1 MDPQTAVVVLGL
13 ASAAAWGSADFSGG
27 LAGRRGPLF
36 GVVFFSQILGLVV
49 ALGVAAVRG
58 EVTPTSADVGIA
70 IVGGILGGVGI
81 AALYGGLAAGRMGV
95 VAPISGVLSAVVPVT
110 AGILLQGLPGPAA
123 LIGIVLALVAVVLV
137 SSAPGSS
144 TNASL
149 GRFGRLPADVP
160 IAIVAGTSLG
170 LLNLVISRL
179 SPGSVFA
186 PLVIMRLVEGLLIG
200 TVILA
205 IRRPWRVP
213 RGIWPLVLIAGGLDM
228 AGNGLFVLAAQ
239 AGRLDIAAI
248 LSSLYPVATLILAAA
263 VLKEK
268 IAGIHALGV
277 VAAVAAIVL
286 VRIG

>member
-13 ASAAAWGSADFSGG
+13 ASAVAWGSADFSGG
-27 LAGRRGPLF
+27 LAGRRAPLF
-36 GVVFFSQILGLVV
+36 GVVFFSQILGLGV
-49 ALGVAAVRG
+49 AMGVAAARG
-58 EVTPTSADVGIA
+58 EGIPGPADIGIA
-70 IVGGILGGVGI
+70 VVGGILGGIGI

-123 LIGIVLALVAVVLV
+123 LIGIGLALVAVILV

-144 TNASL
+144 ANASL
-149 GRFGRLPADVP
+149 GRFGGLPADVP

-179 SPGSVFA
+179 SPGSVFG
-186 PLVIMRLVEGLLIG
+186 PLVVMRFIEAMLIG

-213 RGIWPLVLIAGGLDM
+213 RLTWPLVLIAGGLDM

-263 VLKEK
+263 VLKER
-268 IAGIHALGV
+268 IAGIHAVGV
-277 VAAVAAIVL
+277 VVAVAAIVL